1 MGLGQK
7 LWESK
12 SKSNPDFIKDIKME
26 GITSV
31 YSWMAQMKG
40 VGKAKNVDCNL
51 KVTGMSMTPPKGI
64 GKSKD
69 QGVLMTTTGD
79 MAIVKG
85 IDLMKM
91 GPKPMEVGLCSFMTM
106 PEKLGWLNET
116 IAVVVFEALDV
127 MWNEVNISIYEWTF

>member
-1 MGLGQK
+1 
-7 LWESK
+7 
-12 SKSNPDFIKDIKME
+12 ME

-40 VGKAKNVDCNL
+40 IGKAKGVNCNL
-51 KVTGMSMTPPKGI
+51 NVTGLSMTPPKGI

-79 MAIVKG
+79 MAVVKG
-85 IDLMKM
+85 MDMMKM
-91 GPKPMEVGLCSFMTM
+91 GPKPMAVGLRSFMTM

-116 IAVVVFEALDV
+116 IAVVIFEAADM
-127 MWNEVNISIYEWTF
+127 MWNEVNVSIYEWNF